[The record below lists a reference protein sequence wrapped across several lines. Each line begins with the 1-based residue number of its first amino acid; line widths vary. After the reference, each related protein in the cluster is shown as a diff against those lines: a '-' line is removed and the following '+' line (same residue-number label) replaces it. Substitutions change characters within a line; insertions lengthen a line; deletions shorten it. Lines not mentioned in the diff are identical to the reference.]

1 MTPKVSIVITSTG
14 RSELKYAIDSAK
26 NQTYDNVEVIVVLD
40 GKIPSGIDSNGI
52 KIIYLDNVRN
62 GNISRNIGIKE
73 ATGDFIALLDDDD
86 VFYPQKIEKQI
97 EQIQNEKDGNE
108 VVSYTKVKMVS
119 PGKPDTRISPNSEI
133 KANEKVLDYLFRR
146 INPGFMQTSTLLAH
160 RSIFLNNL
168 FDETVAK
175 HQDWDWLINIQNKL
189 NVRFLMVDEIL
200 VEYRIN
206 GLGTSVG
213 TQNKWRYSLNWFAKY
228 ENITSEETKARFM
241 SMIITNTMND
251 QSISRKQRLI
261 EALRIL
267 REIPIKYIG
276 LWLKSLLKI
285 IYYF

>member
-26 NQTYDNVEVIVVLD
+26 NQTYDNIEVIVVLD

-73 ATGDFIALLDDDD
+73 ATGEFIALLDDDD

-97 EQIQNEKDGNE
+97 EQIQNEKDINE

-119 PGKPDTRISPNSEI
+119 PGTPDSRIAPNSEI
-133 KANEKVLDYLFRR
+133 KENEKVLDYLFRR

-168 FDETVAK
+168 FDETVVK
-175 HQDWDWLINIQNKL
+175 HQDWDWLVNIQNKL

-251 QSISRKQRLI
+251 QSISKKQRLI
-261 EALRIL
+261 ESLRIL

-276 LWLKSLLKI
+276 LWLRSLLKI